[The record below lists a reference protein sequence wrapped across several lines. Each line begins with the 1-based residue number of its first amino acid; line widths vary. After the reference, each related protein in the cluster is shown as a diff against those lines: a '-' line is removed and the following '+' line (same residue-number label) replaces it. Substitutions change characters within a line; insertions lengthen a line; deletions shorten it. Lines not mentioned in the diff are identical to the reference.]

1 MDPRDVVLKMGFS
14 LAGGQGWEGEKC
26 LQQNGGRKGLL
37 PTKRKIVA
45 KDCLLTLVK
54 SRLALGSPS
63 CLVVR
68 LVVTVPKM
76 AKCTVKWLLTAL
88 E

>member
-1 MDPRDVVLKMGFS
+1 MKVKKQKKRSRLDPRDFVLKMGFS

-37 PTKRKIVA
+37 PTKRKIVRLTFT
-45 KDCLLTLVK
+45 KDRRK
-54 SRLALGSPS
+54 SDRSMDIG
-63 CLVVR
+63 
-68 LVVTVPKM
+68 
-76 AKCTVKWLLTAL
+76 

>member
-14 LAGGQGWEGEKC
+14 LAGGQGWEGEKR

-37 PTKRKIVA
+37 PTKRKIVRLTFT
-45 KDCLLTLVK
+45 KDRRK
-54 SRLALGSPS
+54 SDRSMDIG
-63 CLVVR
+63 
-68 LVVTVPKM
+68 
-76 AKCTVKWLLTAL
+76 